1 MLSGHPPRPLT
12 LNRLENAQGH
22 RNNKYNCYCFFN
34 EMFHF
39 LQPPNECLTLGGR
52 DGLSWRRL
60 AIRSLNEGGIKK
72 HASVKTVDHGFAC
85 I

>member
-1 MLSGHPPRPLT
+1 
-12 LNRLENAQGH
+12 
-22 RNNKYNCYCFFN
+22 
-34 EMFHF
+34 MFHF

-72 HASVKTVDHGFAC
+72 RASVKTVDHGFAC